1 MTDKITTEYHPNSGR
16 PPRTQSFDEYNDEHQ
31 FFSSRPT
38 GSAEPWLPF
47 FNTREDFEFAEIL
60 MESNMSKV
68 QSERLIKLVKLCLN
82 RKGTL
87 TFSNYSDL
95 QTTWDRAASQLTP
108 FSVDN
113 ILVRYNGVDQTF
125 PMSFRPLWDWA
136 VDLIM
141 NPQLVDRFVWDAQR
155 IFRHNG
161 ETTTRTRVYHEPWTG
176 DALWDLQSQIP
187 EGARPLGFVLYADK
201 TKLSSFGTAK
211 GYPVI
216 ARCANLP
223 AEIRN
228 GNGVGGGRVV
238 GWLPIVPETSKD
250 TGKTAFVNFK
260 REVWHRAFHSI
271 IKSIVEKSVVG
282 CWLQGSDGT
291 QHQYFPA
298 IIILS
303 ADYEEQC
310 IMSLIRGLGGK
321 RPCPICVV
329 PNDKLADISR
339 TWTLRTAARTQEL
352 LKEAQSLNN
361 AESENL
367 LSMHGIRNV
376 DNVFWEVYNS
386 DPHRALSF
394 DRLHSNNSGLFGDH
408 LLSRF
413 DLAPRWRGLYHFSDM
428 MNTSFTDGSKYED
441 ISKVVVFAAH
451 NVIQEDDKEG
461 WQLLLCLRSF
471 SIVDL
476 LLSFEVHTDETIL
489 AGRRE
494 LVKFGLLMKEYIELS
509 TKSTMARNEAQKKK
523 NKNKNKKEKEKP
535 VKDWNFPKMHAL
547 VHSFDDI
554 KAKGATRNYNTKPNE
569 KLHGPLK
576 KAYLRQTNFKD
587 VAPQILKFEHQSF
600 VAALIRDQIDEVDA
614 AKAAIHK
621 DDEVGHNSPEG
632 PGTQE
637 HCTINLSLREP
648 PVVEHSSKRKNPAT
662 FDAGAVIL
670 RSQQRP
676 PLTFEDL
683 RDQGPI
689 FCDFRTRLSDWLT
702 TMFPLYDDLSFPPGC
717 TRVEFEDTDK
727 LTEYRSMKVCYE
739 LKVDWQQYLDYVYC
753 NSKFH
758 NQERRD
764 FVILKTTTGFIFAQL
779 LFIFTCSVAG
789 KSHPICL
796 TRPLDAPMGQPR
808 IKDRSL
814 RLRRLRSKN
823 STEFFFVRSIVRG
836 APLIQAFDNPDDYFV
851 MDVVD
856 HSGDLFIRCEEI
868 FGG

>member
-1 MTDKITTEYHPNSGR
+1 PDGPMTDKITTEYHPNSGR
-16 PPRTQSFDEYNDEHQ
+16 PPRTQSFDEYNGEHQ
-31 FFSSRPT
+31 FFSSPPA

-60 MESNMSKV
+60 MESHMNKV

-95 QTTWDRAASQLTP
+95 QTAWDRAASQLTP
-108 FSVDN
+108 FSVNN
-113 ILVRYNGVDQTF
+113 ILVRHNGVDQTF

-161 ETTTRTRVYHEPWTG
+161 ETTTRARVYHEPWTG
-176 DALWDLQSQIP
+176 DAFWDLQSQIP

-223 AEIRN
+223 AEICN
-228 GNGVGGGRVV
+228 GNGVGGGCVV

-271 IKSIVEKSVVG
+271 IKSIVEKSV
-282 CWLQGSDGT
+282 
-291 QHQYFPA
+291 FA
-298 IIILS
+298 
-303 ADYEEQC
+303 C

-329 PNDKLADISR
+329 PNDKLADISM
-339 TWTLRTAARTQEL
+339 TWPLRTAAHTQEL
-352 LKEAQSLNN
+352 LKEVQSLNN

-367 LSMHGIRNV
+367 LSTR
-376 DNVFWEVYNS
+376 DNVFWEVCNS

-394 DRLHSNNSGLFGDH
+394 DRLHSNNSRLFGDH
-408 LLSRF
+408 LLSRLKELVKRDNAAKIDQQF
-413 DLAPRWRGLYHFSDM
+413 DLAPRWHGLHHFSNM

-494 LVKFGLLMKEYIELS
+494 LVMFGLLM
-509 TKSTMARNEAQKKK
+509 
-523 NKNKNKKEKEKP
+523 
-535 VKDWNFPKMHAL
+535 KDWNFPKMHAL
-547 VHSFDDI
+547 VHSFNDI
-554 KAKGATRNYNTKPNE
+554 KAKGATWNYNTKPNE

-576 KAYLRQTNFKD
+576 KAYLRQMNFKD
-587 VAPQILKFEHQSF
+587 VVPQILKFEHQSF
-600 VAALIRDQIDEVDA
+600 VAALIRDQIDEVN
-614 AKAAIHK
+614 AIYK

-637 HCTINLSLREP
+637 HCTINPSLREP
-648 PVVEHSSKRKNPAT
+648 P
-662 FDAGAVIL
+662 
-670 RSQQRP
+670 QP

-683 RDQGPI
+683 RDQDPI

-739 LKVDWQQYLDYVYC
+739 SKVDWQQYLDYLYC
-753 NSKFH
+753 NSNFH

-823 STEFFFVRSIVRG
+823 STEFFFVQLIVRG

-868 FGG
+868 FGR

>member
-1 MTDKITTEYHPNSGR
+1 
-16 PPRTQSFDEYNDEHQ
+16 
-31 FFSSRPT
+31 
-38 GSAEPWLPF
+38 
-47 FNTREDFEFAEIL
+47 
-60 MESNMSKV
+60 
-68 QSERLIKLVKLCLN
+68 
-82 RKGTL
+82 
-87 TFSNYSDL
+87 
-95 QTTWDRAASQLTP
+95 
-108 FSVDN
+108 
-113 ILVRYNGVDQTF
+113 
-125 PMSFRPLWDWA
+125 
-136 VDLIM
+136 
-141 NPQLVDRFVWDAQR
+141 
-155 IFRHNG
+155 
-161 ETTTRTRVYHEPWTG
+161 
-176 DALWDLQSQIP
+176 
-187 EGARPLGFVLYADK
+187 
-201 TKLSSFGTAK
+201 
-211 GYPVI
+211 
-216 ARCANLP
+216 
-223 AEIRN
+223 
-228 GNGVGGGRVV
+228 
-238 GWLPIVPETSKD
+238 
-250 TGKTAFVNFK
+250 
-260 REVWHRAFHSI
+260 
-271 IKSIVEKSVVG
+271 
-282 CWLQGSDGT
+282 
-291 QHQYFPA
+291 
-298 IIILS
+298 
-303 ADYEEQC
+303 
-310 IMSLIRGLGGK
+310 
-321 RPCPICVV
+321 
-329 PNDKLADISR
+329 
-339 TWTLRTAARTQEL
+339 
-352 LKEAQSLNN
+352 
-361 AESENL
+361 
-367 LSMHGIRNV
+367 
-376 DNVFWEVYNS
+376 NVFWEVYNS

-408 LLSRF
+408 LLSRLKELVKRDNAAKIDRQF

-494 LVKFGLLMKEYIELS
+494 LVKFGLLMKVH
-509 TKSTMARNEAQKKK
+509 KRF
-523 NKNKNKKEKEKP
+523 EKEKP

-621 DDEVGHNSPEG
+621 DDE
-632 PGTQE
+632 
-637 HCTINLSLREP
+637 
-648 PVVEHSSKRKNPAT
+648 NPAT

-739 LKVDWQQYLDYVYC
+739 SKVDWQQYLDYVYC

>member
-16 PPRTQSFDEYNDEHQ
+16 PPRTQSFDEYNGEHQ
-31 FFSSRPT
+31 FFSSPPA

-60 MESNMSKV
+60 MESHMN
-68 QSERLIKLVKLCLN
+68 
-82 RKGTL
+82 KGTL

-95 QTTWDRAASQLTP
+95 QTAWDCVASQLTP

-125 PMSFRPLWDWA
+125 PMSFCPLWDWA

-161 ETTTRTRVYHEPWTG
+161 ETTTRARVYHEPWTG
-176 DALWDLQSQIP
+176 DAFWDLQSQIP

-291 QHQYFPA
+291 QHHYFPA

-329 PNDKLADISR
+329 PNDKLADISM
-339 TWTLRTAARTQEL
+339 TWPLRTAARTQEL

-367 LSMHGIRNV
+367 LSTHGIRNV
-376 DNVFWEVYNS
+376 DNVFWEVCNS

-408 LLSRF
+408 LLSRLKELVKRDNAAKIDQQF
-413 DLAPRWRGLYHFSDM
+413 DLAPRWRGLHHFSNM

-441 ISKVVVFAAH
+441 ISKVCLFAAH

-494 LVKFGLLMKEYIELS
+494 LVMFGLLMK
-509 TKSTMARNEAQKKK
+509 AQKK
-523 NKNKNKKEKEKP
+523 KNKNKKEKEKP

-614 AKAAIHK
+614 IYK

-637 HCTINLSLREP
+637 HCTINPSLREP
-648 PVVEHSSKRKNPAT
+648 PVVEHSSKQKKKAT

-670 RSQQRP
+670 RSQQQP
-676 PLTFEDL
+676 PLTKYQQCRRFL
-683 RDQGPI
+683 I
-689 FCDFRTRLSDWLT
+689 C
-702 TMFPLYDDLSFPPGC
+702 PGY
-717 TRVEFEDTDK
+717 RVSGSRYSK

-739 LKVDWQQYLDYVYC
+739 SKVDWQQYLDYLYC
-753 NSKFH
+753 NSNFH

-796 TRPLDAPMGQPR
+796 THPLDAPMGQPR

-814 RLRRLRSKN
+814 RLHHLRSKN

-868 FGG
+868 FGR

>member
-16 PPRTQSFDEYNDEHQ
+16 PPRPQSFEEYNDERQ
-31 FFSSRPT
+31 IFSSLPT

-68 QSERLIKLVKLCLN
+68 QSERLIKLVKLCLD

-108 FSVDN
+108 FGVDN
-113 ILVRYNGVDQTF
+113 ISVRYNGVDQTF

-141 NPQLVDRFVWDAQR
+141 NPQLADRFVWDARR
-155 IFRHNG
+155 IFRHNE

-176 DALWDLQSQIP
+176 DAFWDLQSQIP

-271 IKSIVEKSVVG
+271 IRSIVEKSVAG

-329 PNDKLADISR
+329 PNDKLADISM
-339 TWTLRTAARTQEL
+339 TWPLRTAARTQEL

-367 LSMHGIRNV
+367 LSMHGIRNI
-376 DNVFWEVYNS
+376 DNVFWEVCNS

-408 LLSRF
+408 LLSRLKELVTRDNAVKIDQQF
-413 DLAPRWRGLYHFSDM
+413 DLAPRWRGLHHFSDV

-471 SIVDL
+471 SIIDL
-476 LLSFEVHTDETIL
+476 LLSFEVHTDKTIL

-494 LVKFGLLMKEYIELS
+494 LVRFGLLM
-509 TKSTMARNEAQKKK
+509 
-523 NKNKNKKEKEKP
+523 
-535 VKDWNFPKMHAL
+535 KDWNFPKMHAL
-547 VHSFDDI
+547 IHSFDDI

-600 VAALIRDQIDEVDA
+600 IAALIRDQINEVDA
-614 AKAAIHK
+614 AIYK
-621 DDEVGHNSPEG
+621 DDDSEVGHNAPEG

-637 HCTINLSLREP
+637 HCTVNLSLREP
-648 PVVEHSSKRKNPAT
+648 PVAERLSNQRTKAT
-662 FDAGAVIL
+662 FEAGAVTL
-670 RSQQRP
+670 RSQQQP
-676 PLTFEDL
+676 PLSFEDL
-683 RDQGPI
+683 RDRGPI
-689 FCDFRTRLSDWLT
+689 FCDFRTRLSDWVT
-702 TMFPLYDDLSFPPGC
+702 AMFPLYDLSLPPGC

-739 LKVDWQQYLDYVYC
+739 SKVDWQQYLDYLYC
-753 NSKFH
+753 SPSFH
-758 NQERRD
+758 SQERHD

-789 KSHPICL
+789 NSHPICL

-814 RLRRLRSKN
+814 RLRRLRSKS

-836 APLIQAFDNPDDYFV
+836 APLIQAFDNSDDYFV

-856 HSGDLFIRCEEI
+856 HSGDLLIRCEEI

>member
-16 PPRTQSFDEYNDEHQ
+16 PPRTQSFDEYNGEHQ
-31 FFSSRPT
+31 FFSSPPA

-60 MESNMSKV
+60 MESHMNKV

-95 QTTWDRAASQLTP
+95 QTAWDRAASQLTP

-161 ETTTRTRVYHEPWTG
+161 ETTTRARVYHEPWTG
-176 DALWDLQSQIP
+176 DAFWDLQSQIP

-260 REVWHRAFHSI
+260 HEVWHRAFHSI

-291 QHQYFPA
+291 QHHYFPA

-329 PNDKLADISR
+329 PNDKLADISM
-339 TWTLRTAARTQEL
+339 TWPLRTAARTQEL

-367 LSMHGIRNV
+367 LSTHGIRNV
-376 DNVFWEVYNS
+376 DNVFWEVCNS

-408 LLSRF
+408 LLSRLKELVKRDNAAKIDQQF
-413 DLAPRWRGLYHFSDM
+413 DLAPRWRGLHHFSNM

-441 ISKVVVFAAH
+441 ISKV
-451 NVIQEDDKEG
+451 
-461 WQLLLCLRSF
+461 CRSNIIY
-471 SIVDL
+471 S
-476 LLSFEVHTDETIL
+476 
-489 AGRRE
+489 
-494 LVKFGLLMKEYIELS
+494 LS
-509 TKSTMARNEAQKKK
+509 TKSTMARNEAQKK
-523 NKNKNKKEKEKP
+523 KNKNKKEKEKP

-614 AKAAIHK
+614 IYK
-621 DDEVGHNSPEG
+621 DDEVGHNSPE
-632 PGTQE
+632 
-637 HCTINLSLREP
+637 
-648 PVVEHSSKRKNPAT
+648 VVEHSSKQKKKAT

-670 RSQQRP
+670 RSQQQP

-683 RDQGPI
+683 RDQDPI
-689 FCDFRTRLSDWLT
+689 FCDFCTRLSDWLT

-739 LKVDWQQYLDYVYC
+739 SKVDWQQYLDYLYC
-753 NSKFH
+753 NSNFH

-856 HSGDLFIRCEEI
+856 HSGDLFIRCEET
-868 FGG
+868 FGR

>member
-1 MTDKITTEYHPNSGR
+1 PDGPMTDKITTEYHPNSGR

-47 FNTREDFEFAEIL
+47 FNTHEDFEFAEIL

-87 TFSNYSDL
+87 TFLNYSDL

-141 NPQLVDRFVWDAQR
+141 NPQLVDCFIWDTQR

-161 ETTTRTRVYHEPWTG
+161 ETTTWTRVYHEPWTG

-187 EGARPLGFVLYADK
+187 EGARPLGFILYADK
-201 TKLSSFGTAK
+201 MKLSSFSTAK

-260 REVWHRAFHSI
+260 CEVWHRAFHSI
-271 IKSIVEKSVVG
+271 IKLIVEKSVF
-282 CWLQGSDGT
+282 
-291 QHQYFPA
+291 YFA
-298 IIILS
+298 
-303 ADYEEQC
+303 C
-310 IMSLIRGLGGK
+310 IMSLIRGLGRK

-339 TWTLRTAARTQEL
+339 TWTLRTAACTQEL

-367 LSMHGIRNV
+367 LSMHGIRN
-376 DNVFWEVYNS
+376 NVFWEVYNS
-386 DPHRALSF
+386 DPHRVLSF

-408 LLSRF
+408 LLSRLKELVKRDNAAKINRQF

-428 MNTSFTDGSKYED
+428 MNMSFTDGSKYED

-476 LLSFEVHTDETIL
+476 LLSIEVHTDEMIL
-489 AGRRE
+489 AGWRE
-494 LVKFGLLMKEYIELS
+494 LVKFRLLM
-509 TKSTMARNEAQKKK
+509 
-523 NKNKNKKEKEKP
+523 
-535 VKDWNFPKMHAL
+535 KDWNFPKMHAL

-621 DDEVGHNSPEG
+621 DDE
-632 PGTQE
+632 
-637 HCTINLSLREP
+637 
-648 PVVEHSSKRKNPAT
+648 NPAM
-662 FDAGAVIL
+662 FDVGAIIL
-670 RSQQRP
+670 QSQQQP

-739 LKVDWQQYLDYVYC
+739 SKVDWQQYLDYVYC

-796 TRPLDAPMGQPR
+796 TCPLDAPMGQPR

-836 APLIQAFDNPDDYFV
+836 APLIQAFDDPDDYFV

-856 HSGDLFIRCEEI
+856 HSGDLFIHCEEI

>member
-1 MTDKITTEYHPNSGR
+1 MRPMPGNVGENAGNARLKEAAQTTGPPDGPMTDKITTEYHPNSGR

-339 TWTLRTAARTQEL
+339 TWMLRTAARTQEL

-408 LLSRF
+408 LLSRLKELVKRDNAAKIDRQF

-494 LVKFGLLMKEYIELS
+494 LVKFGLLMK
-509 TKSTMARNEAQKKK
+509 
-523 NKNKNKKEKEKP
+523 
-535 VKDWNFPKMHAL
+535 DWNFPKMHAL

-621 DDEVGHNSPEG
+621 DDERVQAPKN
-632 PGTQE
+632 
-637 HCTINLSLREP
+637 I
-648 PVVEHSSKRKNPAT
+648 NPAT

-702 TMFPLYDDLSFPPGC
+702 TIVFGSRYL
-717 TRVEFEDTDK
+717 K

-739 LKVDWQQYLDYVYC
+739 SKVDWQQYLDYVYC

-814 RLRRLRSKN
+814 RLQ
-823 STEFFFVRSIVRG
+823 FFFVRSIVRG